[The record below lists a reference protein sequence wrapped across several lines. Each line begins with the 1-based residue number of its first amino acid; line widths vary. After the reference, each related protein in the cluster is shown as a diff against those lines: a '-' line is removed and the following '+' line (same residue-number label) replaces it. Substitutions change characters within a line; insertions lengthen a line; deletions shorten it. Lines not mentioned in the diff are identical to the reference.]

1 MAMKIALDA
10 MGGDKAPVAIVD
22 GAIEATQQAAGRFE
36 LLLVGQADELKNY
49 ISGSGLSTEYIEIVD
64 APEVIGMSES
74 PATAIRRK
82 RNSSIAVACRLQ
94 KEGRADALVSA
105 GNTGAAVASS
115 LLSLGRIPGIDRP
128 AIAIFY
134 PSRNGGTIVL
144 DGGANSDNVP
154 RHLEQFAVMGSAYA
168 ELFLGRK
175 NPKIGLLNIG
185 EESSKGSE
193 LTREAHEL
201 LSSSGLNFTG
211 NVEGRDVIAG
221 TVDVVVT
228 DGFTGN
234 VLLKFT
240 ESIVHFLGS
249 LMKEG
254 IEKSFRAKIGAG
266 FMKPVFMEM
275 RKTLDYAEYGGMPLL
290 GIDGVTIIGHG
301 GSSAKAIK
309 NAVLAAERFVEL
321 GINSSIKEKIR
332 NRSDKNV

>member
-22 GAIEATQQAAGRFE
+22 GAVEAAAEAAGRFE
-36 LLLVGQADELKNY
+36 LILVGRQDELERY
-49 ISGSGLSTEYIEIVD
+49 MSESGLSTGNIEIVH
-64 APEVIGMSES
+64 APDVIGMSES

-82 RNSSIAVACRLQ
+82 RESSIAVATRLHR
-94 KEGRADALVSA
+94 EGAADAVVSA

-154 RHLEQFAVMGSAYA
+154 RHLEQFAHMGAAYA
-168 ELFLGRK
+168 EVFLGRK
-175 NPKIGLLNIG
+175 DPKIGLLNIG

-193 LTREAHEL
+193 LTREAHKL
-201 LSSSGLNFTG
+201 LAASGLNFAG

-234 VLLKFT
+234 VLLKFA
-240 ESIVHFLGS
+240 ESIIHYFGS

-254 IEKSFRAKIGAG
+254 IEGSMRAKIGAG
-266 FMKPVFMEM
+266 LMKPVLRMM
-275 RKTLDYAEYGGMPLL
+275 GKTLDYAEYGGMPLL
-290 GIDGVTIIGHG
+290 GIDGVMIIGHG

-321 GINSSIKEKIR
+321 GVNKNIEDRIKGK
-332 NRSDKNV
+332 K

>member
-1 MAMKIALDA
+1 MRIALDA
-10 MGGDKAPVAIVD
+10 MGGDRAPVAVVD
-22 GAIEATQQAAGRFE
+22 GAIEAVAEASGRFD
-36 LLLVGQADELKNY
+36 LILVGRKAEIERY
-49 ISGSGLSTEYIEIVD
+49 ISEKGFPTDHTGIVNAAD
-64 APEVIGMSES
+64 VVGMSES

-82 RNSSIAVACRLQ
+82 KDSSIAVATRLQ
-94 KEGRADALVSA
+94 RGGEAEAVVSA

-144 DGGANSDNVP
+144 DGGANSDNTP
-154 RHLEQFAVMGSAYA
+154 RHLEQFAYMGSAYA
-168 ELFLGRK
+168 EVFLGRS
-175 NPKIGLLNIG
+175 NPRVGLLNIG

-193 LTREAHEL
+193 LTREAHRL
-201 LSSSGLNFTG
+201 LAGSDLNFAG

-249 LMKEG
+249 LLREG
-254 IEKSFRAKIGAG
+254 IEGSMMAKIGAG
-266 FMKPVFMEM
+266 FMRPVFKDMV
-275 RKTLDYAEYGGMPLL
+275 RTLDYAEYGGMPLL
-290 GIDGVTIIGHG
+290 GVDGVTIIGHG

-309 NAVLAAERFVEL
+309 NAVLAAERFVQL
-321 GINSSIKEKIR
+321 GVNKSIKEMIE
-332 NRSDKNV
+332 DKA

>member
-1 MAMKIALDA
+1 MAMRIALDA

-22 GAIEATQQAAGRFE
+22 GGIEAAMEAAGRFT
-36 LLLVGQADELKNY
+36 LVLVGRQDELRRY
-49 ISGSGLSTEYIEIVD
+49 ISESGLSTGNIEIVD

-82 RNSSIAVACRLQ
+82 RDSSIAIATRLH
-94 KEGRADALVSA
+94 KEGSVDAVVSA

-115 LLSLGRIPGIDRP
+115 LLSLGRITGIDRP
-128 AIAIFY
+128 AIAICY

-154 RHLEQFAVMGSAYA
+154 RHLEQFAYMGVAYA
-168 ELFLGRK
+168 ELILGRK
-175 NPKIGLLNIG
+175 DPKVGLLNIG
-185 EESSKGSE
+185 EEPSKGSE

-201 LSSSGLNFTG
+201 LASSGLNFTG

-249 LMKEG
+249 LLKEG
-254 IEKSFRAKIGAG
+254 IEKRAMAKIGAG
-266 FMKPVFMEM
+266 LMKPVF
-275 RKTLDYAEYGGMPLL
+275 RDVGRTLDYAEYGGMPLL

-309 NAVLAAERFVEL
+309 NAVLAAESFVKL
-321 GINSSIKEKIR
+321 GVNRSIKDRIEEKH
-332 NRSDKNV
+332 

>member
-1 MAMKIALDA
+1 MRIALDA
-10 MGGDKAPVAIVD
+10 MGGDKAPVAVVD
-22 GAIEATQQAAGRFE
+22 GAIEAVVEAGGRFE
-36 LLLVGQADELKNY
+36 LVLVGRRDELEKY
-49 ISGSGLSTEYIEIVD
+49 ISESGLPTENIEIVH
-64 APEVIGMSES
+64 APDVIGMSES

-82 RNSSIAVACRLQ
+82 RDSSISVATRLH
-94 KEGRADALVSA
+94 KEGAADAVVSA

-154 RHLEQFAVMGSAYA
+154 RHLEQFAYMGSAYA
-168 ELFLGRK
+168 EVFLGRK
-175 NPKIGLLNIG
+175 NPRVGLLNIG

-193 LTREAHEL
+193 LTREAHAL
-201 LSSSGLNFTG
+201 LAASGLNFAG

-240 ESIVHFLGS
+240 ESIVHFLGG
-249 LMKEG
+249 LLKEG
-254 IEKSFRAKIGAG
+254 IGSSARAKIGAV
-266 FMKPVFMEM
+266 FMKPVLKDMG
-275 RKTLDYAEYGGMPLL
+275 KTLDYAEYGGMPLL
-290 GIDGVTIIGHG
+290 GINGVTIIGHG

-309 NAVLAAERFVEL
+309 NAVFAAERFVEL
-321 GINSSIKEKIR
+321 GVNQSIREMIK
-332 NRSDKNV
+332 D